1 MRFSEFMMEEWS
13 IDCLCN
19 IALPVTK
26 KDNRDS
32 INIVMTLS
40 SEYGLVAQNDY
51 FGKKIAG
58 SDHERYIQIQPNDF
72 VYNDR
77 TTLLY
82 PYGTIKRNSLN
93 INGIVSPIYKCFR
106 FKEKQYPVFWQ
117 YYFESHCHEHELKK
131 FINEG
136 ARVGRFNIS
145 INQFLQIFV
154 FLPRLQEQ
162 QKIADCLSSLDELID
177 AHEQKC
183 EALKQ
188 HKKGLMQRLFPAEGE
203 TTPRWRFPE
212 FRDAGEWGFRSL
224 GAMTTK
230 IGSGV
235 TTRGG
240 DKNYL
245 SAGIPFVR
253 SQNVGWG
260 TLLLNDIVFISD
272 KIHKTFLATEL
283 QFGDVL
289 INITGASIGRCAIVN
304 SQISGGNVNQHVCI
318 IRVKKNELINSFL
331 MQYLIS
337 AQGQAQIDSF
347 QAGGNRQG
355 LNFAQVASFSI
366 PSPSPFEQQ
375 KIADCLS
382 SLDERIEAQEAKT
395 AALRE
400 HKKGLMQRLFPR
412 CL

>member
-212 FRDAGEWGFRSL
+212 FRDIEEWRIMPLASICHLQAGKFIAAKKIYSFWCEGLFPCYGGNGLRGYVKESNYKTCYPIIGRQ
-224 GAMTTK
+224 GALCGNIKMPSSEFYATEHAIVAQCYK
-230 IGSGV
+230 NV
-235 TTRGG
+235 TN
-240 DKNYL
+240 KFLFY
-245 SAGIPFVR
+245 
-253 SQNVGWG
+253 
-260 TLLLNDIVFISD
+260 LLLKLDIN
-272 KIHKTFLATEL
+272 KLA
-283 QFGDVL
+283 
-289 INITGASIGRCAIVN
+289 I
-304 SQISGGNVNQHVCI
+304 
-318 IRVKKNELINSFL
+318 
-331 MQYLIS
+331 
-337 AQGQAQIDSF
+337 GQAQPGISVDM
-347 QAGGNRQG
+347 
-355 LNFAQVASFSI
+355 LKKILVSI
-366 PSPSPFEQQ
+366 PSLPEQQ

-382 SLDERIEAQEAKT
+382 ALDECIEAQEAKT

-400 HKKGLMQRLFPR
+400 HKKGLMQQLFPR